1 MIKVVYII
9 LFCIGIYPAVAQ
21 EDTDT
26 AYIKPAQIQE
36 GLKAEVQPIYNQGYL
51 INDNYVIYQEG
62 KSRKIIYPDMQTFQL
77 DDWIAYLMGDKSVVA
92 KNIVIIVVALLCLFL
107 ISISSKTLKVI
118 GWSR

>member
-9 LFCIGIYPAVAQ
+9 LFCIAIYPAVAQ
-21 EDTDT
+21 EDT

-62 KSRKIIYPDMQTFQL
+62 KSREIIHPDMKTFQ
-77 DDWIAYLMGDKSVVA
+77 
-92 KNIVIIVVALLCLFL
+92 
-107 ISISSKTLKVI
+107 SSN
-118 GWSR
+118 